1 MPRRANPSARA
12 RELAERAEAG
22 VTSAAR
28 WAAPRAKAAA
38 QATGRAV
45 VRGARWAAPRA
56 KAAAKATVAAT
67 RRGAKRAA
75 PHVARGLRGAA
86 ERLDAFAR
94 ANPCKGKCPP
104 GKTCK
109 RCCAHRLQAS
119 PMELEV
125 VAHELEREM
134 RGPHIPLPSELEFPH
149 AEGDALCCA
158 EHPVWRKVHEMAE
171 GYREEGF
178 TEEEV
183 AAALAATPR
192 LEAVYELEAH
202 CVDALKRRARAK
214 RPKGDVDA
222 LERASRRRQHLAA
235 GGDTTGAEWRDTLKT
250 RRRNPTRWAW
260 RSGPYQCGCRHTTP
274 AAAEA
279 CARRNVAEGIVH
291 LVAVS

>member
-1 MPRRANPSARA
+1 MPRRANPSA

-86 ERLDAFAR
+86 ERLDAFAHS
-94 ANPCKGKCPP
+94 NPCKGKCPP
-104 GKTCK
+104 GKPCK
-109 RCCAHRLQAS
+109 PCCAHRLQAS

-183 AAALAATPR
+183 AAALQATPR

-202 CVDALKRRARAK
+202 CVEALKRRARAK

-222 LERASRRRQHLAA
+222 LERASRRRKHLAA

-250 RRRNPTRWAW
+250 RRRRNPTRWAW

>member
-1 MPRRANPSARA
+1 
-12 RELAERAEAG
+12 
-22 VTSAAR
+22 
-28 WAAPRAKAAA
+28 
-38 QATGRAV
+38 
-45 VRGARWAAPRA
+45 
-56 KAAAKATVAAT
+56 
-67 RRGAKRAA
+67 
-75 PHVARGLRGAA
+75 
-86 ERLDAFAR
+86 
-94 ANPCKGKCPP
+94 
-104 GKTCK
+104 
-109 RCCAHRLQAS
+109 
-119 PMELEV
+119 MELEV

-202 CVDALKRRARAK
+202 CVEALKRRARAK

-222 LERASRRRQHLAA
+222 IERASRRRKHLAA

-250 RRRNPTRWAW
+250 RRRRNPTRWAW

-279 CARRNVAEGIVH
+279 CARRCVAEGIVY
-291 LVAVS
+291 LVAVP